1 MKTSLSHLP
10 ENKQKEIEFITGIIK
25 EIVNPEMIILF
36 GSYAKGSFV
45 EHRYVSDG
53 VTYEYISDYDFLVVT
68 KANAEKVYEQESKIM
83 SFTEQVEPPVN
94 LEIHDID
101 YVNKGLEWGEYF
113 WTDIVKEGIV
123 LLDNKTIALGEPRD
137 LEPNERQEKAKRYF
151 DNWFPQAAE
160 FLYGSKVYQGRGNS
174 KLATFHLH
182 QAAECLYYSVL
193 LVFTEYKP
201 KVHNLWKLR
210 KKSKPFSEDL
220 FFVFKAES
228 DQTEKHLFELLKQ
241 GYIDA
246 RYRDDFKITPNEL
259 QTLIERV
266 ENMIPIVKAMCQEK
280 IDMIS

>member
-1 MKTSLSHLP
+1 
-10 ENKQKEIEFITGIIK
+10 
-25 EIVNPEMIILF
+25 
-36 GSYAKGSFV
+36 
-45 EHRYVSDG
+45 
-53 VTYEYISDYDFLVVT
+53 
-68 KANAEKVYEQESKIM
+68 
-83 SFTEQVEPPVN
+83 
-94 LEIHDID
+94 
-101 YVNKGLEWGEYF
+101 
-113 WTDIVKEGIV
+113 
-123 LLDNKTIALGEPRD
+123 
-137 LEPNERQEKAKRYF
+137 
-151 DNWFPQAAE
+151 
-160 FLYGSKVYQGRGNS
+160 
-174 KLATFHLH
+174 
-182 QAAECLYYSVL
+182 L